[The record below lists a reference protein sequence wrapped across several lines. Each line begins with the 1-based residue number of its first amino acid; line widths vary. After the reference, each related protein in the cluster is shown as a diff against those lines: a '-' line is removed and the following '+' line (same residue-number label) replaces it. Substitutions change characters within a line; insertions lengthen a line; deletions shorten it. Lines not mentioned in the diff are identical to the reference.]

1 MNLREFISLG
11 YESLHPALE
20 VIAWSLNALATGIH
34 PSTDYQGNPYRGRY
48 VAGTQIAGW
57 MGEGDLTA
65 KMVTLCNRFK
75 NWASA
80 NRLQHSQAM
89 MTGGLLSWE
98 GGAFPRLDLKAW
110 NSRLM
115 TAFFHIVLRQLQ
127 DQAFSDESLHKE
139 IRLAFGLTNAM
150 ITFIDTMERSPR
162 YLTSQQA
169 QVMHSACSTYLQL
182 SEVIALV
189 AQQRDRARWKVDF
202 VGFWKTLV
210 QAVPKE
216 LLEFRCL
223 TR

>member
-1 MNLREFISLG
+1 
-11 YESLHPALE
+11 
-20 VIAWSLNALATGIH
+20 
-34 PSTDYQGNPYRGRY
+34 
-48 VAGTQIAGW
+48 
-57 MGEGDLTA
+57 
-65 KMVTLCNRFK
+65 
-75 NWASA
+75 
-80 NRLQHSQAM
+80 

-189 AQQRDRARWKVDF
+189 AQQRDRARWKVVPKHHTFRHIAEDQLSCLYNYRHCHCFLDEDF

-223 TR
+223 TRWLLRLKVM